1 LDKEKLGRIF
11 YDLLMRPQRIPA
23 QLTEARVS
31 HPARAEG
38 KRMAKGSYIAVVG
51 SANVDLTTFTDEFP
65 RPGETIFGEKF
76 DLGFGGKGANQAVA
90 ARLCG
95 ASVCMVAKVGSDL
108 FGPATIMNFES
119 FGIDATHVRIAE
131 GISSGVAP
139 IFVDR
144 SGQNRIIV
152 VKGAN
157 DTLSPDDVDAAAP
170 LLRKADSIVLQFEIP
185 LRTVYHTIRL
195 ARSSG
200 IRCIVNPAPALP
212 MDLREVAAA
221 DYFVPNESEAE
232 AITGIPVRSNNDA
245 KECADY
251 LLRQGF
257 SRVVL
262 TLGERGSLLASP
274 EGIELIPAF
283 KVNTID
289 STGAGDA
296 FIGSFAAFLAEGL
309 PAKEALNRAS
319 LYAALSTTRVG
330 TQKSFVSR
338 LDFDKEWQN
347 RGGSV

>member
-1 LDKEKLGRIF
+1 
-11 YDLLMRPQRIPA
+11 
-23 QLTEARVS
+23 
-31 HPARAEG
+31 
-38 KRMAKGSYIAVVG
+38 MAKESFIAVVG
-51 SANVDLTTFTDEFP
+51 SANVDLTTFSDAFP
-65 RPGETIFGEKF
+65 RLGETIFGEKF

-95 ASVCMVAKVGSDL
+95 ASVCMIAKVGSDL
-108 FGPATIMNFES
+108 FGPATIKNFES

-131 GISSGVAP
+131 GTSSGVAP

-144 SGQNRIIV
+144 YGQNRIIV

-157 DTLSPDDVDAAAP
+157 DALSPDDVDAAAP
-170 LLRKADSIVLQFEIP
+170 LLRKADSVVVQFEIP
-185 LRTVYHTIRL
+185 LHTVYHTIRF
-195 ARSSG
+195 AKSNG
-200 IRCIVNPAPALP
+200 VRCIVNPAPALP
-212 MDLREVAAA
+212 MDIREVAAA

-232 AITGIPVRSNNDA
+232 VITGIPVRSSSDA
-245 KECADY
+245 KKCADY

-257 SRVVL
+257 SRVVV

-274 EGIELIPAF
+274 ERVELIPAF

-309 PAKEALNRAS
+309 PAKEALTRAS

-330 TQKSFVSR
+330 TQKSFVNR

-347 RGGSV
+347 RGTSL